1 MPKRRVSLPIRS
13 EHLRIRRF
21 EWQDVDV
28 FVDFMTNHESTK
40 YLAFDDE
47 QKSREG
53 AKELIKATIDAY
65 DSDSPMM
72 AFAVEDCISS
82 EFVGFCGL
90 TPRTDDMVEIMYA
103 VIASARGK
111 GYAVEIAATLA
122 QYATNQLGYKY
133 VTAPISREHEISKA
147 VALKAG
153 FKDCG
158 FQRVVGYADTVHLFV
173 FDQSNSQ
180 VTKS

>member
-1 MPKRRVSLPIRS
+1 MPKRRVSLPILS
-13 EHLRIRRF
+13 ERLRIRQF

-28 FVDFMTNHESTK
+28 FVDFMTDHESTK
-40 YLAFDDE
+40 YLTFDDE
-47 QKSREG
+47 QKSRKG
-53 AKELIKATIDAY
+53 AKELIKATINAY

-72 AFAVEDCISS
+72 AFAVEDRISS

-90 TPRTDDMVEIMYA
+90 TPRTDDAVEIMYA

-111 GYAVEIAATLA
+111 GYAVEIATTLT
-122 QYATNQLGYKY
+122 QYAVNQLGYKY
-133 VTAPISREHEISKA
+133 VTAPISREHEASKA

-153 FKDCG
+153 FKDRG
-158 FQRVVGYADTVHLFV
+158 FQHVAGYTDTVHLFV